1 MDAQFWIYIVIGI
14 IYLVSTLLKKKDQ
27 PAPEVPESERTERR
41 RPVTSQA
48 PSTEGPRQLTFE
60 ELLREITEGKQA
72 QKRQPEAQT
81 VPKYEPETVPE
92 YEPYEK
98 DPGEEARSLE
108 DVDFNEA
115 DSAKRWKPYEEIP
128 AHSFERKSLEETLYL
143 EKSEIKFGKFEAFE
157 KKDRRRLLDDY
168 IRIIRDPQSLK
179 QAVVMSEI
187 LKRKF

>member
-14 IYLVSTLLKKKDQ
+14 IYLVSRMLKK
-27 PAPEVPESERTERR
+27 PEQATPEPPERQQREPRR
-41 RPVTSQA
+41 TVANEA
-48 PSTEGPRQLTFE
+48 PSTEIPRQLTFE

-72 QKRQPEAQT
+72 QKRQPEPQA
-81 VPKYEPETVPE
+81 VPK

-108 DVDFNEA
+108 KVDFDEA
-115 DSAKRWKPYEEIP
+115 ASAKQWKPYEEIP
-128 AHSFERKSLEETLYL
+128 VRTVERKSLEETMRL
-143 EKSEIKFGKFEAFE
+143 EDTVISFGKFEAFE
-157 KKDRRRLLDDY
+157 KKDRRRALDDY
-168 IRIIRDPQSLK
+168 IKIIRNPASLR